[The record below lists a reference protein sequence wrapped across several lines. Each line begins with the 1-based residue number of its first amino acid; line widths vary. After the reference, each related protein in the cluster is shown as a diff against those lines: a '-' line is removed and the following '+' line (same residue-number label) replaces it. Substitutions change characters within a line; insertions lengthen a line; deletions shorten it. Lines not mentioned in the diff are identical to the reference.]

1 MNKKFAQLAYFV
13 SKIDRQHIQ
22 FAYFALILV
31 AGLILP
37 CPADG
42 GTGPY
47 GR

>member
-13 SKIDRQHIQ
+13 SKIDRRYLQ
-22 FAYFALILV
+22 FAYFTLILV
-31 AGLILP
+31 GTLILP

-42 GTGPY
+42 GVGPY